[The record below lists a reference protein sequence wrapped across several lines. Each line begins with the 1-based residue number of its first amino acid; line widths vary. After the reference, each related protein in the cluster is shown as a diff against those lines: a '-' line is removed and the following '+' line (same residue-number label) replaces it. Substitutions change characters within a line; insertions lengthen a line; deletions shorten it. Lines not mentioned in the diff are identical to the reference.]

1 MFARE
6 NARHSQLA
14 YVTNDIAAAVRM
26 FESVYGAPGFFVFGN
41 VETGAG
47 HQDGP
52 RLRIAL
58 CSIGGVEIELIEP
71 IGDTAPLFASVLNDT
86 TELQVRFHHVAIRV
100 DGSSSDWRQYAA
112 SIDRAA
118 HQVVFEG
125 GLNDDMHFFY
135 TDERARLG
143 HYIEHVWMS
152 PSLLAQMRAAVPQF
166 PSNIPEV

>member
-6 NARHSQLA
+6 NAGHSQLA

-47 HQDGP
+47 YQDGP
-52 RLRIAL
+52 MLRIAL

-71 IGDTAPLFASVLNDT
+71 IGDTAPLFASV
-86 TELQVRFHHVAIRV
+86 
-100 DGSSSDWRQYAA
+100 
-112 SIDRAA
+112 
-118 HQVVFEG
+118 
-125 GLNDDMHFFY
+125 LNDDMHFFY